1 MSPKGPTKKR
11 SVRLT
16 KRSQLVTPRASDV
29 STDSAPDV
37 MTIDDLALY
46 LKFSTITLY
55 KKVQAREIPFARLGN
70 QLRFTKTAIDRWLA
84 RHMTHPNAALYEEFA
99 RLQDRYHFQRWLE
112 ARGLAWETLT
122 DDELAAQA
130 REALA
135 LLREATPTPER

>member
-1 MSPKGPTKKR
+1 MRKRRSAVPMASP
-11 SVRLT
+11 
-16 KRSQLVTPRASDV
+16 PRAKADPPS
-29 STDSAPDV
+29 SPTASADDV

-70 QLRFTKTAIDRWLA
+70 QLRFTKTTIDRWLA
-84 RHMTHPNAALYEEFA
+84 RQMTHPNAALYEEFA

-112 ARGLAWETLT
+112 GRGLDWATLT

-135 LLREATPTPER
+135 ALREATPPPVP

>member
-1 MSPKGPTKKR
+1 MRKRQPAAAKDSRSRKADPPSSPAT
-11 SVRLT
+11 T
-16 KRSQLVTPRASDV
+16 
-29 STDSAPDV
+29 SAGDDV

-70 QLRFTKTAIDRWLA
+70 QLRFTKIAIDRWLA

-112 ARGLAWETLT
+112 ARGLEWETLT

-130 REALA
+130 RDALA
-135 LLREATPTPER
+135 ALREATPKPER

>member
-1 MSPKGPTKKR
+1 MAKSKPRSSGRTKGPEPADRETGATLPHP
-11 SVRLT
+11 V
-16 KRSQLVTPRASDV
+16 PE
-29 STDSAPDV
+29 V
-37 MTIDDLALY
+37 MTIDELAIY
-46 LKFSTITLY
+46 LRFSPITLY

-70 QLRFTKTAIDRWLA
+70 QLRFTKSVIDRWLA

-130 REALA
+130 TEALA
-135 LLREATPTPER
+135 ALREATPKQES